1 MKGDQNRMNDEKSF
15 AKQEEMTEKVG
26 IFVKRIL
33 AKYYVPE
40 CQVLFQEKID
50 PITGAHT
57 GVKEALKLFMNN
69 AGENGENPI
78 QGITEVIMSLTET
91 PSSVIITN
99 TKSRVKIIFKVF
111 LLVKYQDM
119 AAPSLIVLPDDIGT
133 KCYTSAD
140 LTIPQHKEND
150 HPRETLQISDGNF
163 LYIADIPLSEFD
175 NQMTSYQLHDPT
187 LQPYVVLKNFSWSI
201 DVDDVVR
208 SDSGNSA
215 TATTISI
222 CQDVLNKI
230 SIDQDLEISGIAKMY

>member
-1 MKGDQNRMNDEKSF
+1 MNDEKSF
-15 AKQEEMTEKVG
+15 AKQEETTEKVG

-33 AKYYVPE
+33 AKYYIPE

-69 AGENGENPI
+69 AGENDDNPI
-78 QGITEVIMSLTET
+78 QGITEVIMSFTET

-133 KCYTSAD
+133 KCYTSVD
-140 LTIPQHKEND
+140 LTIPQHKDND
-150 HPRETLQISDGNF
+150 QPRETLQISDGNF

-175 NQMTSYQLHDPT
+175 NQITSNQLHDPT

-208 SDSGNSA
+208 NDSGNSA
-215 TATTISI
+215 TETTISI
-222 CQDVLNKI
+222 CQDILNKL
-230 SIDQDLEISGIAKMY
+230 SIDQDIEISGITKMY